1 MCVLLLSACEYRGPT
16 LDWGVGQKAKG
27 EEAPQLVPAGF
38 GSSPAFLHA
47 PQMGILGHLALN
59 PTRTQQAGL
68 PHLHHPRQGPS
79 KRIVGGHL
87 ITSMNHS
94 QIAPVQPDSGVGGA
108 CSGLGAWSWSWELAW
123 VHQPL
128 GALSVWQAGGR
139 LGVWARPPGPSPSYC
154 GFTSPISVQTSP
166 LLLSCLIWVAEA
178 RGWSGTDSPRP
189 SRPYLRYLAP
199 ASSSRPLQHHGP
211 FLLLFPASSR
221 PCFVCSCLFSLPLPV
236 CLLSLPRALWWWGA
250 GVRPKAQLA
259 PPPAPQLKLELVL
272 PKPEPDL
279 VPAAKVSLLH

>member
-47 PQMGILGHLALN
+47 PQMGILGHSALN

-128 GALSVWQAGGR
+128 GALSVWQAGDWGS
-139 LGVWARPPGPSPSYC
+139 GPG
-154 GFTSPISVQTSP
+154 
-166 LLLSCLIWVAEA
+166 L
-178 RGWSGTDSPRP
+178 
-189 SRPYLRYLAP
+189 
-199 ASSSRPLQHHGP
+199 
-211 FLLLFPASSR
+211 
-221 PCFVCSCLFSLPLPV
+221 
-236 CLLSLPRALWWWGA
+236 
-250 GVRPKAQLA
+250 LA
-259 PPPAPQLKLELVL
+259 PPPPPPTVASPPPSACRLCHCFSVVLSGWLRPGGGAELT
-272 PKPEPDL
+272 PPD
-279 VPAAKVSLLH
+279 PAAPISVILPPHPPPAPCSTTDLSCSSSQHPLGLALSAVVFFLCLSLSVFSLSPGHYGGGGRGCVPRPSSLHP